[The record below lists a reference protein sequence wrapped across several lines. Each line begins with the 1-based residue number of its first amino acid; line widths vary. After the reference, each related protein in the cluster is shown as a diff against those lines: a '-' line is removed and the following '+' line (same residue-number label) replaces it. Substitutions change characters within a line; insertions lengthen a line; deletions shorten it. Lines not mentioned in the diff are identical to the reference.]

1 MKMSR
6 LVIAFDRKENLL
18 IKVFRVLS
26 VVSAL
31 FCIVMAIFSDVK
43 YSFWILPVTYS
54 IGMLFLGNKNVFE
67 FTPGIVTLNI
77 VMFCRYSVLPLV
89 KYINFDLSV
98 FAKQYGHV
106 QDAIIVMWIELV
118 AIMLT
123 LYFTGDK
130 YQKKSR
136 AISRFAESDS
146 FYDLKYGNIIA
157 IIGFAL
163 IIVLVIRYPSLVGG
177 LSLLTKGYL
186 ENSADVAVASG
197 VVSIIWKAWVIWL
210 SAYFLFLLKKKK
222 VKGVFLVLLLVLL
235 IAVSVLISFI
245 GQVEISRWYSVVTFV
260 SLYFCAVKMFPEK
273 KKQITR
279 LIVGPA
285 LLMLLVVSIYKNTG
299 YLQNENATGL
309 EVFKELFDVSTL
321 DSYFAGP
328 VSVNN
333 ALYLNEQSTAGFS
346 SFIYD
351 VFRNFPVL
359 NHFIDVSKS
368 SVEMYHIYLGRG
380 DQILPLVGQSMFYFG
395 YLGLPLFSIISV
407 VLVRYFDYRYT
418 KSQSLIMY
426 MYSFMA
432 CWLGL
437 VTILNFTICVSW
449 FYAVIIPA
457 FLLLKFTELAGTRKV
472 KGQPHMEE

>member
-1 MKMSR
+1 MSR
-6 LVIAFDRKENLL
+6 FVIAFDRKENIITKTL
-18 IKVFRVLS
+18 RVLS

-31 FCIVMAIFSDVK
+31 FCIVMAIFSDIQ

-54 IGMLFLGNKNVFE
+54 IGMLFLGNKNVYE

-89 KYINFDLSV
+89 KYINYDLSV
-98 FAKQYGHV
+98 FAKEYGHV
-106 QDAIIVMWIELV
+106 QDAVIVMWIELV

-123 LYFTGDK
+123 LFFTGDK

-136 AISRFAESDS
+136 EISRLAESDS

-157 IIGFAL
+157 IVGLAL
-163 IIVLVIRYPSLVGG
+163 IAVLIVRYPSLVGG
-177 LSLLTKGYL
+177 LSLLTKGYI
-186 ENSADVAVASG
+186 ENSSDVSVVSG
-197 VVSIIWKAWVIWL
+197 VISIAWKAWVIWL
-210 SAYFLFLLKKKK
+210 SAYFLFVLKKKK
-222 VKGVFLVLLLVLL
+222 LKSVFLVLFLVLL
-235 IAVSVLISFI
+235 IAIAVLISFI
-245 GQVEISRWYSVVTFV
+245 GQAEISRWYSVVTFV
-260 SLYFCAVKMFPEK
+260 SLYFCAIKMFPEK
-273 KKQITR
+273 KKHITR
-279 LIVGPA
+279 LVVGPA

-299 YLQNENATGL
+299 YLNDDGGSAFEI
-309 EVFKELFDVSTL
+309 FKELFDVSNL

-333 ALYLNEQSTAGFS
+333 ALYLNDQPVLGIS

-351 VFRNFPVL
+351 TFRNFPVL
-359 NHFIDVSKS
+359 NHYIDVSKS

-380 DQILPLVGQSMFYFG
+380 DQILPLAGQSIFYFG
-395 YLGLPLFSIISV
+395 YPGIPVFSILSV
-407 VLVRYFDYRYT
+407 VLVRHFDYKYL

-437 VTILNFTICVSW
+437 VTILNFTICISW

-457 FLLLKFTELAGTRKV
+457 SLLLKFTELSGTRKV
-472 KGQPHMEE
+472 NQQSSRGG